1 MKLDLSKIKFSNN
14 DIRKDVKIPNILT
27 PKLAE
32 FIGVMVGDGH
42 VGVYKNSPGG
52 RTFSNY
58 EIRISGNLKD
68 YDYYSVYIN
77 NLATELFNVRFYI
90 LKPKNENSVFLYK
103 NSKALYYFFSNYLG
117 IPQIKDNVGIPEQV
131 LNSTLEVKSSFL
143 RGLAD
148 SDFTFMIKNRNG
160 KLYPQVKGCSKSG
173 LLIEKVSCILK
184 EMDITHC
191 TTFEKSYYEK
201 REKLY
206 ERHVVYING
215 FNNIREW
222 FLKIGFSNSRHLEKY
237 QFFLKKRAGEDS
249 NSRPKGNSIR

>member
-14 DIRKDVKIPNILT
+14 DIRKNVKIPNILT

-32 FIGVMVGDGH
+32 FIGIIVGDGH
-42 VGVYKNSPGG
+42 VGAYKNFPGG

-58 EIRISGNLKD
+58 EIRINGNLKD
-68 YDYYSVYIN
+68 YDYYSVYVN
-77 NLATELFNVRFYI
+77 NLTEELFNVRFYI
-90 LKPKNENSVFLYK
+90 LIPKDENSVALYK
-103 NSKALYYFFSNYLG
+103 NSKALYHFLADCFG
-117 IPQIKDNVGIPEQV
+117 IPQIKEIVEIPQQV
-131 LNSTLEVKSSFL
+131 LNSTLEIKSSFL

-160 KLYPQVKGCSKSG
+160 KAYPQVKGCSKSG
-173 LLIEKVSCILK
+173 ILIEQVSFILK

-201 REKLY
+201 RKKLY

-215 FNNIREW
+215 VNNVQQW

-237 QFFLKKRAGEDS
+237 QLFLKKRAGEDS